1 MRGAPTPL
9 GQRVK
14 DRRRELGLTL
24 AQVGDRLGLANG
36 NFIGMVERG
45 ERTPSDGKLL
55 ELAGVLELD
64 QRTLLTLKY
73 ATSASSAVSDLL
85 APPPPE
91 LPRLRRF
98 LLGTCANPKPMTREL
113 ERGERTAI
121 ERVIWQGLLEY
132 VVLPELDRDRHAPR
146 RLRDRIDRWNR
157 RRRTDET
164 LAVDPWWFEE
174 EAEVFV
180 PWARS
185 RFHSWDLDLPTLTLR
200 IRHSASP
207 TDVSTLPLV
216 DRELRERMLRAV
228 QADKAPRPTSLG
240 DALRAEGLLEDD
252 VDELLALIAI
262 KKRRAERARVEG

>member
-1 MRGAPTPL
+1 MSASPNPL

-45 ERTPSDGKLL
+45 ERLPSDGKLL

-64 QRTLLTLKY
+64 ERALLTLKY
-73 ATSASSAVSDLL
+73 AASPGSAVGDLL

-98 LLGTCANPKPMTREL
+98 LLGTCSNPRSMTREL

-132 VVLPELDRDRHAPR
+132 VVLPELERDRHAPR
-146 RLRDRIDRWNR
+146 RLRDRIDRWTR
-157 RRRTDET
+157 RRRSDPT

-180 PWARS
+180 PWARG
-185 RFHSWDLDLPTLTLR
+185 RFRSWDLDIPTLTLQ
-200 IRHSASP
+200 IRHSDSP
-207 TDVSTLPLV
+207 TDVSTVPLV
-216 DRELRERMLRAV
+216 DRELRRRMLRAV
-228 QADKAPRPTSLG
+228 AEIKPPTGASLE

-252 VDELLALIAI
+252 VDELLALVAI
-262 KKRRAERARVEG
+262 KKRRADRSRAEA

>member
-1 MRGAPTPL
+1 MSTTPL
-9 GQRVK
+9 GIRVK
-14 DRRRELGLTL
+14 ERRHELGLTL

-45 ERTPSDGKLL
+45 ERLPSDARV
-55 ELAGVLELD
+55 LALASVLELD
-64 QRTLLTLKY
+64 GRNLLTLKY
-73 ATSASSAVSDLL
+73 EARPSSAVSGLL

-98 LLGTCANPKPMTREL
+98 LLGTCANARAMATEL

-132 VVLPELDRDRHAPR
+132 VVLPELERDRHAPK
-146 RLRDRIDRWNR
+146 RLRDRIASWKR
-157 RRRTDET
+157 RLRADPL

-185 RFHSWDLDLPTLTLR
+185 RFHSWELDLPTLTLR
-200 IRHSASP
+200 IRHSESD
-207 TDVSTLPLV
+207 TDVSTLRLI

-228 QADKAPRPTSLG
+228 QSEGPPPTNLE
-240 DALRAEGLLEDD
+240 DVLRAEGLLEDD
-252 VDELLALIAI
+252 VDEILALVAI
-262 KKRRAERARVEG
+262 KKRRAARARAEA

>member
-1 MRGAPTPL
+1 MSAPSPL
-9 GQRVK
+9 GVRVK
-14 DRRRELGLTL
+14 ERRRELGLTL

-45 ERTPSDGKLL
+45 ERLPSDARLIA
-55 ELAGVLELD
+55 LASVLELD
-64 QRTLLTLKY
+64 GRALLTLKY
-73 ATSASSAVSDLL
+73 EARPQSAVSDLL
-85 APPPPE
+85 APPPAE

-98 LLGTCANPKPMTREL
+98 LLGTCLSPGAMATEL

-132 VVLPELDRDRHAPR
+132 VVLPELDRDRHAPK
-146 RLRDRIDRWNR
+146 RLRDRLTAWR
-157 RRRTDET
+157 RRRRSDPL

-185 RFHSWDLDLPTLTLR
+185 RFRSWDLDLATLTMR
-200 IRHSASP
+200 IQHSESP
-207 TDVSTLPLV
+207 TDVSTLPLI

-228 QADKAPRPTSLG
+228 RTDSPKAASLE
-240 DALRAEGLLEDD
+240 DVLHAEGLLEDD
-252 VDELLALIAI
+252 VDEIVALVAI
-262 KKRRAERARVEG
+262 KRRRAARARAEA